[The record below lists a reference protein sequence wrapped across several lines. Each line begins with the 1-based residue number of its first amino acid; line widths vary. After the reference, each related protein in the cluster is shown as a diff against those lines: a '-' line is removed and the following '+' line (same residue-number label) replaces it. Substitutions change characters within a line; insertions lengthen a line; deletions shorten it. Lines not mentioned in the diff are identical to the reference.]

1 MGYLSKYSGREVELI
16 LDNAIFDAPDDGKAY
31 IRKNQDWEILE
42 NIDNIYSEEQALETF
57 YTKEFI
63 DNKLEETSNVILE
76 EITKISDNLDSEI
89 DIINKELISTNQEI
103 TNINIELTNTNQE
116 LTQEIDT
123 ISQSLTETT
132 DSLNNSITE
141 INTTISNIDV
151 ILTNTN
157 SRIDTVNTFFQEET
171 KRIESDFNA
180 KIQNT
185 NNKIEQQNDSILKM
199 LPELNNVII
208 TTQDDYD
215 VMETY
220 RQNCFYVCIKNDE
233 IVKIY
238 LGKYVIAVKGGVMQK
253 GFPYTLPITF

>member
-16 LDNAIFDAPDDGKAY
+16 LDNAIFDAPNDGKAY
-31 IRKNQDWEILE
+31 IRKNQDWETVE
-42 NIDNIYSEEQALETF
+42 NLDNIYSEEQALETF
-57 YTKEFI
+57 YTKELI
-63 DNKLEETSNVILE
+63 DDKLEETSNAVLE

-89 DIINKELISTNQEI
+89 GSVNKELISI
-103 TNINIELTNTNQE
+103 NQE
-116 LTQEIDT
+116 LT
-123 ISQSLTETT
+123 
-132 DSLNNSITE
+132 
-141 INTTISNIDV
+141 
-151 ILTNTN
+151 
-157 SRIDTVNTFFQEET
+157 
-171 KRIESDFNA
+171 
-180 KIQNT
+180 NT

-238 LGKYVIAVKGGVMQK
+238 LGKY
-253 GFPYTLPITF
+253 IT

>member
-31 IRKNQDWEILE
+31 IRKNQDWEIFE
-42 NIDNIYSEEQALETF
+42 NLDNIYSEEQALETF

-89 DIINKELISTNQEI
+89 DSINKELI
-103 TNINIELTNTNQE
+103 NTNQE
-116 LTQEIDT
+116 LTQAIDT
-123 ISQSLTETT
+123 ISQSLT
-132 DSLNNSITE
+132 
-141 INTTISNIDV
+141 
-151 ILTNTN
+151 NTN
-157 SRIDTVNTFFQEET
+157 DRIDNVNTFFQEET
-171 KRIESDFNA
+171 KRIES
-180 KIQNT
+180 
-185 NNKIEQQNDSILKM
+185 KIEQQNDSILKM

-215 VMETY
+215 VMDTY

>member
-31 IRKNQDWEILE
+31 IRKNQDWEIFE
-42 NIDNIYSEEQALETF
+42 NLDNIYSEEQALETF

-63 DNKLEETSNVILE
+63 DDKLEETSNVILE
-76 EITKISDNLDSEI
+76 EITKISDDLDNEI
-89 DIINKELISTNQEI
+89 DIINKELISTNQE
-103 TNINIELTNTNQE
+103 
-116 LTQEIDT
+116 LTQKIDT
-123 ISQSLTETT
+123 ISQDLAEST
-132 DSLNNSITE
+132 SRLNNDITE
-141 INTTISNIDV
+141 VNNTLNGINV
-151 ILTNTN
+151 IITNTN
-157 SRIDTVNTFFQEET
+157 NRIDAVDTFFQEET
-171 KRIESDFNA
+171 KRIETDINA

-199 LPELNNVII
+199 LPELNNVVI

-215 VMETY
+215 IMETY
-220 RQNCFYVCIKNDE
+220 RPNCFYVCIKNDE

-238 LGKYVIAVKGGVMQK
+238 LGKYVIAVKGEVMQK

>member
-31 IRKNQDWEILE
+31 IRKNQDWEIFE
-42 NIDNIYSEEQALETF
+42 NLDNIYSEEQALETF

-89 DIINKELISTNQEI
+89 DSINKELVR
-103 TNINIELTNTNQE
+103 TNQE
-116 LTQEIDT
+116 LTQAIDT
-123 ISQSLTETT
+123 ISQSLNTTT

-141 INTTISNIDV
+141 INTTLNNIDV

-157 SRIDTVNTFFQEET
+157 NKIDDVNTFFQEET
-171 KRIESDFNA
+171 ERIES
-180 KIQNT
+180 
-185 NNKIEQQNDSILKM
+185 KIEQQNDSILKM